1 MHALNNYSNTYYQFL
16 IKTIFLKNNKSLLK
30 LIKSINFDLIIMQ
43 NLLLENIKISIT
55 NVKSHLLR
63 SLLTMA
69 IIAFGIM
76 ALVGI
81 LTAIDSIKGSISSN
95 FASMGA
101 NSFSIINRQTKIEG
115 FGRHKSLYYKN
126 ITYQEAIDFKERA
139 DFPGIISINAFASG
153 GSTIKHKSKKT
164 NPNISIYG
172 VDENYLTTAGYNIEK
187 GRNFNINEIKN
198 ARNVVIIG
206 NEIKNKLFPTSTA
219 INKLISIG
227 GAKYLV
233 IGVLESKGASM
244 GFNSDRQCLIPLN
257 KVKAS
262 YYRPNMNFIIDVK
275 TKNNQSMEAVI
286 GESTALFRIIRKL
299 KPADENNFS
308 IRKSDNISQMML
320 ENMRYVRIVAF
331 IIAIITLLGASIGL
345 MNIMLVTVKERTRE
359 IGVRKALGATNKI
372 IRNQFLTEAIVITE
386 LGGILGTLF
395 GIILGNIVSNVIGSS
410 FIIPWLWIFVALI
423 VSVAVGLISGIFPAS
438 KASKLNPIDSL
449 RYE

>member
-1 MHALNNYSNTYYQFL
+1 
-16 IKTIFLKNNKSLLK
+16 
-30 LIKSINFDLIIMQ
+30 MQ
-43 NLLLENIKISIT
+43 NLLIENIKISIT

-63 SLLTMA
+63 SLLTIL

-81 LTAIDSIKGSISSN
+81 LTAIDSIKNSISSN

-126 ITYQEAIDFKERA
+126 ISFNEAQSFKERA
-139 DFPGIISINAFASG
+139 DFP
-153 GSTIKHKSKKT
+153 STISVSAYATSGATIKYKSKKT
-164 NPNISIYG
+164 NPNISVKG
-172 VDENYLTTAGYNIEK
+172 ADENHLITSGLSIEK
-187 GRNFNINEIKN
+187 GRNFSLNEIKN

-206 NEIKNKLFPTSTA
+206 KEIKNKLFPDQSA

-227 GAKYLV
+227 GAKYLI

-244 GFNSDRQCLIPLN
+244 GFNSDRECLIPLN

-262 YYRPNMNFIIDVK
+262 YYRPNMNFKIEVK
-275 TKNNQSMEAVI
+275 TKNAHLLEPVI
-286 GESTALFRIIRKL
+286 GEATALFRIIRKL
-299 KPADENNFS
+299 SPGDENNFS
-308 IRKSDNISQMML
+308 IRKSDNIAQMML
-320 ENMRYVRIVAF
+320 ENMRYVRIVAY

-386 LGGILGTLF
+386 LGGVLGTVS
-395 GIILGNIVSNVIGSS
+395 GIILGNIVSKVIGSS
-410 FIIPWLWIFVALI
+410 FIIPWFWIIIALI
-423 VSVAVGLISGIFPAS
+423 VSLAVGLISGIFPAS